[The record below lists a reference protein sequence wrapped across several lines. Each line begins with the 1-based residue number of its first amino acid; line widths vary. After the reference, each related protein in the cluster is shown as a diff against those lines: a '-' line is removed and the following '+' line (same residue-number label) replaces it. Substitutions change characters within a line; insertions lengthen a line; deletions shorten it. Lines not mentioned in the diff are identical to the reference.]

1 MPSTHAPTG
10 QPPAPQSNPALLHK
24 FLGIGLV
31 IMAVGLVV
39 ARQSGVMGDSPQES
53 ASLPAYTMAGVSVL
67 MCAAALMFLKPL
79 VPRRRAG
86 QTLEAYWG
94 DRSVAA
100 KAMPVWFILEG
111 AGVLASIAYFLSG
124 SPIAVALIVA
134 TVAVYWLNGP
144 GVFEKE

>member
-1 MPSTHAPTG
+1 MPTG
-10 QPPAPQSNPALLHK
+10 ATGTPPRNQGNPALLHR
-24 FLGIGLV
+24 FLGFGLV

-39 ARQSGVMGDSPQES
+39 ARQSGVMGDSPPES
-53 ASLPAYTMAGVSVL
+53 ASLSAYTLAGVSVL

-86 QTLEAYWG
+86 QTPEAYWT
-94 DRSVAA
+94 DRSVVP
-100 KAMPVWFILEG
+100 KAFLVWFMLEG
-111 AGVLASIAYFLSG
+111 AGVLASISYFLSG

-144 GVFEKE
+144 GVFENE